1 MIIRENRLRGEKEDC
16 KKRGTQKTNAT
27 ITRTQRYKQR
37 SLPTV
42 TSYFCDLKDAMVCLQ
57 FSGKQTNLFEFNSN
71 LIYLNKFDFDLF
83 GRVRSGAR
91 M

>member
-16 KKRGTQKTNAT
+16 KKRGTPKNKCNN
-27 ITRTQRYKQR
+27 YSR

-71 LIYLNKFDFDLF
+71 LICLNKFEFDLF